1 MEYGVTVRDPYQ
13 KYNSYKVGRVQRR
26 AARFIKSRY
35 SRYSSVLMCWGWGVR
50 LFLKGDRRLD
60 LFCFTKLLMVWHK
73 YPSKVSLLRRI
84 RVLEENSTKNLD
96 RLAIQ
101 LLISPYGQST
111 QAERYGDSR

>member
-35 SRYSSVLMCWGWGVR
+35 SRYSSVLICLMCWGVR

-60 LFCFTKLLMVWHK
+60 LYCFTKLLMVWHK

-101 LLISPYGQST
+101 LLTSQYGQSFFPKN
-111 QAERYGDSR
+111 